1 MSLIFIIKDKTGR
14 SIRLTDER
22 WQHLSKHLHIQQD
35 AEKIKETLQNPDKI
49 TDYSYDKNIRHY
61 YKYYKNRVSRA
72 KYLRT
77 IVKYL
82 NGDGFIVTAHF
93 VDRMR

>member
-1 MSLIFIIKDKTGR
+1 MPVIFIVKDKTGR

-22 WQHLSKHLHIQQD
+22 WQHLSRHLHVQQNLEQVKD
-35 AEKIKETLQNPDKI
+35 TLQSPDRI
-49 TDYSYDKNIRHY
+49 ANYSRDTKVRYY
-61 YKYYKNRVSRA
+61 YKYYKNRKSTA
-72 KYLRT
+72 KYLRI

-93 VDRMR
+93 IDRMK